1 MKDKANR
8 KVRDESLKNHVPL
21 WMVADYY
28 GKSYSWIIQK
38 LRHELSAAEQLEMVN
53 AIQEISE
60 RRGKEYE

>member
-8 KVRDESLKNHVPL
+8 KVRDESVKNHVPL

-38 LRHELSAAEQLEMVN
+38 LRHELSAAEQSEMVN
-53 AIQEISE
+53 AIHEISE
-60 RRGKEYE
+60 RREKEYE

>member
-1 MKDKANR
+1 MKNNR

-38 LRHELSAAEQLEMVN
+38 LRHELSAAEQAEMVN
-53 AIQEISE
+53 AIHEISE
-60 RRGKEYE
+60 RREKEYE